1 MLHVAVYFLFLL
13 SGSSSVLS
21 QPTKVLAHRQYN
33 SDDIFIES
41 DQNEITLASSN
52 IDGDSPSPP
61 TALNHDD
68 SSEVFNSVDLSS
80 SASIPPRLI
89 ASCRKAPQQTRQL
102 KDPQQGLVIVC
113 NGGRSAG
120 DCKVCRKRSC
130 IGTQASVCGKSGAT
144 EQCMLIWGTGRI
156 DLTVEQT
163 ANLLP
168 PVCIPSL
175 PPQ

>member
-33 SDDIFIES
+33 SDDIFIGS
-41 DQNEITLASSN
+41 NQDEITLASSN
-52 IDGDSPSPP
+52 IDGDSPSPAEP
-61 TALNHDD
+61 NNDD
-68 SSEVFNSVDLSS
+68 SSEAFNSVDPSS
-80 SASIPPRLI
+80 SISVPLRLI

-102 KDPQQGLVIVC
+102 KGPQGLVIVC
-113 NGGRSAG
+113 NGGRGAG
-120 DCKVCRKRSC
+120 DCKVCRKENC
-130 IGTQASVCGKSGAT
+130 IGTQAPACGISRST
-144 EQCMLIWGTGRI
+144 EQCMLIWASGSI
-156 DLTVEQT
+156 NLTVDQT
-163 ANLLP
+163 AYLLP